1 MIEEAGKIA
10 GLYVSSVEKMLKA
23 HPQTVRNY
31 WRFRATDWWYNNKWP
46 WFGPE
51 VDHYKL
57 GACNCL
63 EWAEQVYSDVAGNRG
78 TTEFRHFDL
87 YKGNST
93 SWYGYQHNFV
103 VITPKI
109 MVRRAGPRKDP
120 LVLLLDPVA
129 RATAVRVPSA
139 EQPGGPEPNLC
150 VGVSTNT
157 YASR

>member
-1 MIEEAGKIA
+1 MAAQLVELYLKANPGLDKSINLNDMIRMSQVIEEAGKIA

-103 VITPKI
+103 VITPKNH
-109 MVRRAGPRKDP
+109 GPALP
-120 LVLLLDPVA
+120 
-129 RATAVRVPSA
+129 
-139 EQPGGPEPNLC
+139 PGK
-150 VGVSTNT
+150 T
-157 YASR
+157 R